1 MARGFISDSDN
12 LWWADRVVLP
22 ALGFDQ
28 NPGFLQG
35 VEDFSVKE
43 LIAQARIEAIDIAV
57 LPRASWSDIG
67 GLGTNRGDP
76 RLHCLSDEPGAVV

>member
-1 MARGFISDSDN
+1 
-12 LWWADRVVLP
+12 LP